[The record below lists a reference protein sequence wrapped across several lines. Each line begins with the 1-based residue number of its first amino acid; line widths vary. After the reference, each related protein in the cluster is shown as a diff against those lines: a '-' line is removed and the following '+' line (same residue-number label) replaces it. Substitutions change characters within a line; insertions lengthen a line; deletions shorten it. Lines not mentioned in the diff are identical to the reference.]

1 MGIPRVPGLPAILL
15 TAVFA
20 ALSGALGATSPD
32 PAGIGASLAAALLYF
47 QNLEAPARRSLI
59 ARLAIAAVLL
69 ALSSGLSLL
78 DAAVPTG
85 APTGLSIA
93 FSILFLAYARSVSMT
108 DSPRF
113 AGATAVILTGLL
125 ILDGILLSVL
135 PPGGIASIGAD
146 PSGSQGGPD
155 PVAVLAAAAA
165 LLTGFRS
172 GWIHHLDSRS
182 RWIAMAV
189 CTALSAASAA
199 AADGAGEA
207 GASRAVSGLSAAL
220 SAAGSAMS
228 GGAAFALL
236 LSLPSAGAMERL
248 RRGLGSVQ
256 EIGGLILSGA
266 GVEAVCGSVA
276 RLACGLPGVDAA
288 WVELLDGDGSSS
300 IVKVSGTDLIVEGL
314 PGCGVGVMA
323 GTPGARGT
331 QLLSGLPKGSPLE
344 RLGSAGL
351 GIGSLLIAP
360 IRAGGIDLG
369 SLVAVSRSPFAF
381 VRQSTGL
388 VEAFAGLA
396 GVALLN
402 SRLLAE
408 NIERERYQE
417 EIEIAR
423 SVQDG
428 LLSTPVP
435 DLVQFGAS
443 VVCRPS
449 REVGGDC
456 YGISRL
462 PGGRVGIFVA
472 DVAGKGAG
480 AAILM
485 SAVHASATT
494 LLEEGYPPAGTC
506 SALNSLLCRIS
517 PEDRFVTFFCAVL
530 DPSSGSMEYCNAGH
544 DHPLL
549 MGCAGPEAGT
559 GVELDE
565 GGLVLGIS
573 PGAVYGSASVP
584 MGPGDT
590 LVIYTD
596 GLSDRIER
604 TGRRPLEWMASL
616 VRDHAGASPEQLVER
631 LLSGSEPPEGDI
643 PDDDVTVVVV
653 RSLAAGVH
661 RPPAIL

>member
-1 MGIPRVPGLPAILL
+1 MGIPRVPGLPAALL

-20 ALSGALGATSPD
+20 ALSGALGTASPD

-47 QNLEAPARRSLI
+47 QTLATPARRSLG
-59 ARLAIAAVLL
+59 ARLTIAAVLL
-69 ALSSGLSLL
+69 AASSGLSLL
-78 DAAVPTG
+78 EARIPAG
-85 APTGLSIA
+85 ALTGLSIA
-93 FSILFLAYARSVSMT
+93 SSVLFLVYARSLSMT

-113 AGATAVILTGLL
+113 AGAVSVILVGLL

-135 PPGGIASIGAD
+135 PSGEAAAGGTGEN
-146 PSGSQGGPD
+146 GSFTGTGP
-155 PVAVLAAAAA
+155 VVFLAAAAA
-165 LLTGFRS
+165 LLAGFRS
-172 GWIHHLDSRS
+172 GWIHYLDSRG

-189 CTALSAASAA
+189 AIALAAASAA
-199 AADGAGEA
+199 AADSADLA
-207 GASRAVSGLSAAL
+207 GASRAVSGLSTAL
-220 SAAGSAMS
+220 FVAGSGIS
-228 GGAAFALL
+228 GAAAFAIL

-248 RRGLGSVQ
+248 RRGLRSVQ
-256 EIGGLILSGA
+256 ELGDLILSGA
-266 GVEAVCGSVA
+266 GAEAVCESVA

-288 WVELLDGDGSSS
+288 WVELLDSEGSSS

-314 PGCGVGVMA
+314 PGCGVSGMVGA
-323 GTPGARGT
+323 PGMRGT
-331 QLLSGLPKGSPLE
+331 QVLAGLPKGSPLA

-351 GIGSLLIAP
+351 GTRSLLVTP
-360 IRAGGIDLG
+360 IRAGGMDLG
-369 SLVAVSRSPFAF
+369 SLVAVSSSPFAF

-396 GVALLN
+396 GVAILN

-428 LLSTPVP
+428 LLSAPVP
-435 DLVQFGAS
+435 DISPFRAS

-456 YGISRL
+456 FGISRL
-462 PGGRVGIFVA
+462 PDGRVGIFVA

-506 SALNSLLCRIS
+506 SALNGLLCRIC

-530 DPSSGSMEYCNAGH
+530 DPSSCSIEYCNAGH

-549 MGCAGPEAGT
+549 IGISCGGGT
-559 GVELDE
+559 IELEE

-573 PGAVYGSASVP
+573 PGAAYGSATVT
-584 MGPGDT
+584 MGAGDT

-596 GLSDRIER
+596 GLSDRLER
-604 TGRRPLEWMASL
+604 IGENPLEWMASL
-616 VRDHAGASPEQLVER
+616 VRDHPGASPDQLVER
-631 LLSGSEPPEGDI
+631 LLSGSEPPDGDI
-643 PDDDVTVVVV
+643 PDDDVTLVVLKS
-653 RSLAAGVH
+653 RAPGVP
-661 RPPAIL
+661 RPPSIL

>member
-1 MGIPRVPGLPAILL
+1 MAFPRVPGLPAALL
-15 TAVFA
+15 VAVFA
-20 ALSGALGATSPD
+20 ALSGALGTQSPD
-32 PAGIGASLAAALLYF
+32 PAGIGAALAAALLYF
-47 QNLEAPARRSLI
+47 QTLVTPAGQSLG
-59 ARLAIAAVLL
+59 ARLARAAVLL
-69 ALSSGLSLL
+69 AASSGFSLL
-78 DAAVPTG
+78 GSLVSSG
-85 APTGLSIA
+85 ALTGLSIA
-93 FSILFLAYARSVSMT
+93 SSILFLVYSRSLSMT

-113 AGATAVILTGLL
+113 AGTIHVILIGLL
-125 ILDGILLSVL
+125 LLDGILLSVM
-135 PPGGIASIGAD
+135 PRGDSAGGAGEYASLGG
-146 PSGSQGGPD
+146 SGH
-155 PVAVLAAAAA
+155 VTYLAAAAA
-165 LLTGFRS
+165 LLAGFRS

-189 CTALSAASAA
+189 ATALAAASAA
-199 AADGAGEA
+199 AADGAAGA
-207 GASRAVSGLSAAL
+207 GASPAVSGLAAAL

-228 GGAAFALL
+228 GAAAFSLL

-248 RRGLGSVQ
+248 RKGLRSVQ
-256 EIGGLILSGA
+256 EIGDLILAGA
-266 GVEAVCGSVA
+266 GVDAVCGSVA

-288 WVELLDGDGSSS
+288 WVELLDADGSSS

-314 PGCGVGVMA
+314 PGCGVGGVADEA
-323 GTPGARGT
+323 GVRGT
-331 QLLSGLPKGSPLE
+331 RVLSGLPAGSPLA

-351 GIGSLLIAP
+351 GIRSLLVAP
-360 IRAGGIDLG
+360 IRAGGMDLG
-369 SLVAVSRSPFAF
+369 SLVAASGSPFAF

-428 LLSTPVP
+428 LLSAPVP
-435 DLVQFGAS
+435 DISPFRAS

-456 YGISRL
+456 FGISRL

-530 DPSSGSMEYCNAGH
+530 DPAARSIEYCNAGH

-549 MGCAGPEAGT
+549 IGGPQGGRTA
-559 GVELDE
+559 ELDE

-573 PGAVYGSASVP
+573 PGAVYRSAAVP
-584 MGPGDT
+584 MDDGDT
-590 LVIYTD
+590 LLVYTD
-596 GLSDRIER
+596 GLSDRIEMI
-604 TGRRPLEWMASL
+604 GREPREWMASM
-616 VRDHAGASPEQLVER
+616 VRDHPGASPGQLVER
-631 LLSGSEPPEGDI
+631 LLSGSEPTDGDI
-643 PDDDVTVVVV
+643 PDDDVTVLVL
-653 RSLAAGVH
+653 RS
-661 RPPAIL
+661 